1 MPRKKSVAQIW
12 SQANRLYN
20 QAERQGRDVRAS
32 RIYRTAV
39 RYTNN
44 AFSHAA
50 GHQENLTEEQRNRML
65 SRTTYM
71 GLANG

>member
-12 SQANRLYN
+12 EQANRLYN

-44 AFSHAA
+44 AFSNAA
-50 GHQENLTEEQRNRML
+50 GHQENLTEEQRNRL
-65 SRTTYM
+65 IPRTTYM
-71 GLANG
+71 GMSVG